1 MGSKA
6 NATLKKPSFIHQF
19 LFLPSVLLLTHS
31 ITSHVLPP
39 NPEFSFP
46 LNLQKKKKQPLHTV
60 LYTKTN
66 TKQGLASCKACSWAG
81 LILNTWTSASRMQQE
96 HLPKHP
102 ALSSHPL
109 ALCIREVCIV
119 LSEKWN
125 KKTLQWSWNSPEYLH
140 LENKFMLQIHL

>member
-1 MGSKA
+1 MLLWRSLA
-6 NATLKKPSFIHQF
+6 LSTSFYFFLLFFSLLIPSLPMFHLQIQNFPF
-19 LFLPSVLLLTHS
+19 LWTC
-31 ITSHVLPP
+31 
-39 NPEFSFP
+39 
-46 LNLQKKKKQPLHTV
+46 KKKKNQPLHTV

>member
-1 MGSKA
+1 MLLWRSLA
-6 NATLKKPSFIHQF
+6 LSTSFYFFLLFFSLLIPSLPMFHLQIQNFPF
-19 LFLPSVLLLTHS
+19 LWTC
-31 ITSHVLPP
+31 
-39 NPEFSFP
+39 
-46 LNLQKKKKQPLHTV
+46 KKKKQPLHTV